1 MKRFISFQAGLLFGT
16 VFGAVIS
23 AVVCTTA
30 FDALGYEI
38 ENLLLIQDC
47 LEERT
52 RQNRTTITP
61 KGS

>member
-1 MKRFISFQAGLLFGT
+1 MKRFISFQAGLLIGT
-16 VFGAVIS
+16 IFGAIVS
-23 AVVCTTA
+23 AIVCTTA

-52 RQNRTTITP
+52 GQISNNT
-61 KGS
+61 

>member
-1 MKRFISFQAGLLFGT
+1 MKRFISFQAGLLIGT
-16 VFGAVIS
+16 IFGAVVS
-23 AVVCTTA
+23 AIVCTTA

-52 RQNRTTITP
+52 GQNSSNT
-61 KGS
+61 

>member
-1 MKRFISFQAGLLFGT
+1 MKRLISFQAGLLIGT
-16 VFGAVIS
+16 IFGAVVS
-23 AVVCTTA
+23 AIVCTTA

-52 RQNRTTITP
+52 GQISNNT
-61 KGS
+61 

>member
-1 MKRFISFQAGLLFGT
+1 MKRFISFQAGLLIGT
-16 VFGAVIS
+16 VFGSLVS
-23 AVVCTTA
+23 AIVCTTA

-52 RQNRTTITP
+52 KQISNNT
-61 KGS
+61 